1 LTELVKLDADVVN
14 TEILST
20 ENLDDT
26 VVLTLHIPTDLDY
39 FKGHF
44 DQAPILAGVVQLH
57 WAAEYTKQYL
67 NMATTDVMDIQ
78 VLKFQEMILPGHEV
92 VLTLTKKSTE
102 KVLFS
107 YKSIMTNGD
116 VKSHSS
122 GRLIFAEV
130 IIDPEII
137 IDPEVIIDHSAAGEA

>member
-1 LTELVKLDADVVN
+1 LTELVKVDAR
-14 TEILST
+14 ILNEALSA
-20 ENLDDT
+20 DCA
-26 VVLTLHIPTDLDY
+26 VLTLHIPTDLDY

-57 WAAEYTKQYL
+57 WAAEFAQQYL
-67 NMATTDVMDIQ
+67 DIAPTDVMDIQ

-92 VLTLTKKSTE
+92 VLTLTKKSAE

-107 YKSIMTNGD
+107 YQSTMANGE

-122 GRLIFAEV
+122 GRLIFAAAES
-130 IIDPEII
+130 INI
-137 IDPEVIIDHSAAGEA
+137 SAGIKAGEV

>member
-1 LTELVKLDADVVN
+1 MTELVKVN
-14 TEILST
+14 ATILSKVLNT
-20 ENLDDT
+20 GLNKGLSEDSAI
-26 VVLTLHIPTDLDY
+26 LTLHIPTDLDY

-57 WAAEYTKQYL
+57 WAAELAQQYL
-67 NMATTDVMDIQ
+67 DIAPTDVMGIQ

-107 YKSIMTNGD
+107 YQSTMANGD

-122 GRLIFAEV
+122 GRLIFAAAES
-130 IIDPEII
+130 INI
-137 IDPEVIIDHSAAGEA
+137 SAGSKAGEV

>member
-1 LTELVKLDADVVN
+1 LTELVKVDAK
-14 TEILST
+14 ILSKT
-20 ENLDDT
+20 LSDESA
-26 VVLTLHIPTDLDY
+26 VLTLHIPTDLDY

-57 WAAEYTKQYL
+57 WAVEFAQQYL
-67 NMATTDVMDIQ
+67 DISAADVMDIQ
-78 VLKFQEMILPGHEV
+78 VLKFQEMILPGQNV

-107 YKSIMTNGD
+107 YQSCEQLSVPNGD

-122 GRLIFAEV
+122 GRLIFAETV
-130 IIDPEII
+130 AALN
-137 IDPEVIIDHSAAGEA
+137 SAGEV

>member
-1 LTELVKLDADVVN
+1 MTELVKVDAR
-14 TEILST
+14 ILNEALSA
-20 ENLDDT
+20 DCA
-26 VVLTLHIPTDLDY
+26 VLTLHIPTDLDY

-57 WAAEYTKQYL
+57 WAAEFAQQYL
-67 NMATTDVMDIQ
+67 DIVPRDVMDIQ

-92 VLTLTKKSTE
+92 VLTLTKKSAE

-107 YKSIMTNGD
+107 YQSTMANGE

-122 GRLIFAEV
+122 GRLIFAAAES
-130 IIDPEII
+130 INI
-137 IDPEVIIDHSAAGEA
+137 SAGSKAGEV

>member
-1 LTELVKLDADVVN
+1 LTELVKVDAR
-14 TEILST
+14 ILNKVSLSI
-20 ENLDDT
+20 NSLDDS

-57 WAAEYTKQYL
+57 WAAEFAQQYL
-67 NMATTDVMDIQ
+67 DISATDVMDIQ
-78 VLKFQEMILPGHEV
+78 VLKFQEMILPGQDV
-92 VLTLTKKSTE
+92 VLTLTKKTAE

-107 YKSIMTNGD
+107 YQSTMPNGD

-122 GRLIFAEV
+122 GRLIFAEAAALNV
-130 IIDPEII
+130 SEDNK
-137 IDPEVIIDHSAAGEA
+137 AGEV

>member
-1 LTELVKLDADVVN
+1 LTELVKVDAR
-14 TEILST
+14 ILNEVLS
-20 ENLDDT
+20 DDCA
-26 VVLTLHIPTDLDY
+26 VLALHIPTDLDY

-57 WAAEYTKQYL
+57 WAAEFAQQYL
-67 NMATTDVMDIQ
+67 DIAPTDVMDIQ

-107 YKSIMTNGD
+107 YQSTMQNGD

-122 GRLIFAEV
+122 GRLIFAAAEC
-130 IIDPEII
+130 INI
-137 IDPEVIIDHSAAGEA
+137 SAGSKAGEA

>member
-1 LTELVKLDADVVN
+1 MTELVKVDADVVN

-26 VVLTLHIPTDLDY
+26 VVLTLHIPTNLDY

-57 WAAEYTKQYL
+57 WAAEYAKQYL

-107 YKSIMTNGD
+107 YKSIMPNGD

-122 GRLIFAEV
+122 GRLIFATAEC
-130 IIDPEII
+130 INI
-137 IDPEVIIDHSAAGEA
+137 SAGSKAGEA

>member
-1 LTELVKLDADVVN
+1 MTELVKVN
-14 TEILST
+14 ATILSK
-20 ENLDDT
+20 
-26 VVLTLHIPTDLDY
+26 VLSEDCAVLILHIPTDLDY

-57 WAAEYTKQYL
+57 WAAEFAQQYL
-67 NMATTDVMDIQ
+67 DIAATDVMDIQ

-107 YKSIMTNGD
+107 YQSTMANGE

-122 GRLIFAEV
+122 GRLIFA
-130 IIDPEII
+130 
-137 IDPEVIIDHSAAGEA
+137 SADVAENALTKPKALTKSEAGEA

>member
-1 LTELVKLDADVVN
+1 MTELVKVHA
-14 TEILST
+14 TILNEVLS
-20 ENLDDT
+20 EDCAI
-26 VVLTLHIPTDLDY
+26 LTLHIPTDLDY

-57 WAAEYTKQYL
+57 WAAELAQQYL
-67 NMATTDVMDIQ
+67 DIAATDVMDIQ

-92 VLTLTKKSTE
+92 VLTLTKKSPE

-107 YKSIMTNGD
+107 YQSSYPSNDQSSTVNGA

-122 GRLIFAEV
+122 GRLIFAEATL
-130 IIDPEII
+130 ITAEQTNNL
-137 IDPEVIIDHSAAGEA
+137 AGEA

>member
-1 LTELVKLDADVVN
+1 MTELVKVDAR
-14 TEILST
+14 ILNKVLSD
-20 ENLDDT
+20 ESA
-26 VVLTLHIPTDLDY
+26 VLTLHIPTDLDY

-44 DQAPILAGVVQLH
+44 EQAPILAGVVQLH
-57 WAAEYTKQYL
+57 WAVEFAQQYL
-67 NMATTDVMDIQ
+67 EIAATDVMDIQ

-107 YKSIMTNGD
+107 YQSSMANGD

-122 GRLIFAEV
+122 GRLIFADADLTNALEDV
-130 IIDPEII
+130 TLNN
-137 IDPEVIIDHSAAGEA
+137 SADSKAGEV

>member
-1 LTELVKLDADVVN
+1 MTELVKVDAR
-14 TEILST
+14 ILNKVLSD
-20 ENLDDT
+20 ESA
-26 VVLTLHIPTDLDY
+26 VLTLHIPADLDY

-57 WAAEYTKQYL
+57 WAAKFAQQYL
-67 NMATTDVMDIQ
+67 DISATDVMDIQ
-78 VLKFQEMILPGHEV
+78 VLKFQEMILPGQEV

-107 YKSIMTNGD
+107 YQSSVQSRVANGD

-122 GRLIFAEV
+122 GRLIFAETAV
-130 IIDPEII
+130 NHVLEEITLTI
-137 IDPEVIIDHSAAGEA
+137 SEDNKAGEV

>member
-1 LTELVKLDADVVN
+1 MTELVKVDAR
-14 TEILST
+14 ILNKVSLSI
-20 ENLDDT
+20 NSQDDS

-57 WAAEYTKQYL
+57 WAAKFAQQYL
-67 NMATTDVMDIQ
+67 DISATDVMDIQ
-78 VLKFQEMILPGHEV
+78 VLKFQEMILPGQEI

-107 YKSIMTNGD
+107 YQSTPLNGD
-116 VKSHSS
+116 IKSHSS
-122 GRLIFAEV
+122 GRLIFAETAV
-130 IIDPEII
+130 HHVLEDITLTISEDNK
-137 IDPEVIIDHSAAGEA
+137 AGEV

>member
-1 LTELVKLDADVVN
+1 LTELVKVDAR
-14 TEILST
+14 ILNEALSA
-20 ENLDDT
+20 DCA
-26 VVLTLHIPTDLDY
+26 VLTLHIPTDLDY

-57 WAAEYTKQYL
+57 WAAEFAQQYL
-67 NMATTDVMDIQ
+67 DIAPTDVMDIQ

-92 VLTLTKKSTE
+92 VLTLTKKSAE

-107 YKSIMTNGD
+107 YQSTMANGE

-122 GRLIFAEV
+122 GRLIFAAAES
-130 IIDPEII
+130 INI
-137 IDPEVIIDHSAAGEA
+137 SAGTKAGEV